1 MPSSASIQFKI
12 LFAGEFPVVHADLQQ
27 GHTLYAESGSLV
39 SMSPNIDIRGQ
50 MRGGLGQSFLRK
62 LLTGETFFFEKL
74 TAENGPGE
82 VILAPA
88 PPGEV
93 ELVEMDG
100 SVDYMV
106 QKGGFLAAT
115 EEVKLSPKMQN
126 LSQGLFSGA
135 GFFVARISGKGTM
148 VLTSYGAIRK
158 HELAA
163 KEEYVVSNHHLV
175 AWTAS
180 TAYETRLAAKG
191 LITSFTSGQG
201 FVCRFKGPGTVY
213 TQSRSPQALA
223 SWLSR
228 YMPRRG

>member
-1 MPSSASIQFKI
+1 MPSSDIIKFKV
-12 LFAGEFPVVHADLQQ
+12 LFSGEFPVVHADLQQ

-74 TAENGPGE
+74 TAENGPGKSSWR
-82 VILAPA
+82 PA

-115 EEVKLSPKMQN
+115 EGVVLSPKMQN

-135 GFFVARISGKGTM
+135 GFFVARIAGKGTM

-180 TAYETRLAAKG
+180 TAYQTRLAAKG
-191 LITSFTSGQG
+191 LITSFTRARGLSACSR
-201 FVCRFKGPGTVY
+201 VPARFIPRAAVRRPWPPG
-213 TQSRSPQALA
+213 
-223 SWLSR
+223 
-228 YMPRRG
+228 